1 MTTPLR
7 AKYVRDLAIRGR
19 AERTQQSYSR
29 YVSELARYYHRSPE
43 LISYQEVADWL
54 YYLIKERELS
64 ASSVNIAVNAVR
76 FLYGVTL
83 ERNTDQLMA
92 SVPRMKHAIRRAEIY
107 APSEVEAI
115 LSAPRQPRD
124 RVFLMTVYACGLRC
138 QPTFMIFILSASA
151 RTTCR
156 CFGFYGSKKVYAV
169 RCFFRSMIPSNATPP
184 TEIIDQVE
192 GSGTDATANVSPPAV
207 SVTKVA
213 LMTAPVVRLYSPTES
228 LVEFATRRLLP
239 DNAKSDRARKSGDEI
254 GLNRGCRAGVVF
266 AHGVGA
272 VVRHEERIVRQQ
284 KSKGDQP
291 RD

>member
-7 AKYVRDLAIRGR
+7 AKYIRDLAIRGR

-107 APSEVEAI
+107 ARSEVEAI
-115 LSAPRQPRD
+115 FERAAAAARPGVFNGGLCLRTATGRSKAFED
-124 RVFLMTVYACGLRC
+124 R
-138 QPTFMIFILSASA
+138 
-151 RTTCR
+151 
-156 CFGFYGSKKVYAV
+156 
-169 RCFFRSMIPSNATPP
+169 
-184 TEIIDQVE
+184 
-192 GSGTDATANVSPPAV
+192 
-207 SVTKVA
+207 
-213 LMTAPVVRLYSPTES
+213 
-228 LVEFATRRLLP
+228 
-239 DNAKSDRARKSGDEI
+239 
-254 GLNRGCRAGVVF
+254 
-266 AHGVGA
+266 
-272 VVRHEERIVRQQ
+272 
-284 KSKGDQP
+284 
-291 RD
+291 

>member
-7 AKYVRDLAIRGR
+7 AKYIRDLAIRGR

-107 APSEVEAI
+107 ARSEVEAI

-124 RVFLMTVYACGLRC
+124 RVFLMTVYACGLR
-138 QPTFMIFILSASA
+138 LAEA
-151 RTTCR
+151 RHLKTTD
-156 CFGFYGSKKVYAV
+156 
-169 RCFFRSMIPSNATPP
+169 I
-184 TEIIDQVE
+184 
-192 GSGTDATANVSPPAV
+192 
-207 SVTKVA
+207 
-213 LMTAPVVRLYSPTES
+213 
-228 LVEFATRRLLP
+228 
-239 DNAKSDRARKSGDEI
+239 DRARMQLRVRKGKGQKCVATHFCPYVAFLLMWRWIHKPLITRRSGK
-254 GLNRGCRAGVVF
+254 F
-266 AHGVGA
+266 WTT
-272 VVRHEERIVRQQ
+272 
-284 KSKGDQP
+284 
-291 RD
+291 